1 MKKILLLL
9 PVFYFF
15 CFVTAEAKP
24 FVVEPVKTETTKHV
38 VETKDAKTIRQEKR
52 IEKKIDKLKKKLAKK
67 GVLKKDGTAAD
78 WSMNDSKFR
87 LGVILILGGL
97 ALGLV
102 ASLLG
107 VAVFNWLAGL
117 ALLIGIIL
125 LVLSF
130 LD

>member
-9 PVFYFF
+9 PVFCFL
-15 CFVTAEAKP
+15 CFVSLEAKP
-24 FVVEPVKTETTKHV
+24 FVVEPTKTETTEEV
-38 VETKDAKTIRQEKR
+38 TQTKDAKKLRQQKR
-52 IEKKIDKLKKKLAKK
+52 VEKKLNKLKKKFAKK
-67 GVLKKDGTAAD
+67 GGLKKDGTAQD

-107 VAVFNWLAGL
+107 IAVFNWLAGL
-117 ALLIGIIL
+117 ALLIGVIL